1 MRTAAALALVLVS
14 GFASVAM
21 TAAASELSPRANYI
35 LRCAGCH
42 GIEGAG
48 TVKGGVPSFHGSVSD
63 LANDDA
69 GRTYVLNV
77 PGVLGASLTDSE
89 IAAVMTYV
97 VDRWGG
103 APAPPF
109 TPEEVALR
117 RAKPVADIVAL
128 RRALAARFA
137 AEGRPLPEYPWP

>member
-1 MRTAAALALVLVS
+1 MRTAIALATILVS
-14 GFASVAM
+14 VAL
-21 TAAASELSPRANYI
+21 TAAASERSPRVNYI

-48 TVKGGVPSFHGSVSD
+48 TIIGGVPSFHGSVSD

-77 PGVLGASLTDSE
+77 PGVLGTSLTDSE

-97 VDRWGG
+97 VDNWGG
-103 APAPPF
+103 EPAPAF
-109 TPEEVALR
+109 SPEEVALR
-117 RAKPVADIVAL
+117 RATPVADIVAM
-128 RRALAARFA
+128 RRALAAKFA

>member
-1 MRTAAALALVLVS
+1 MRTATALAAALVS
-14 GFASVAM
+14 GLASVALP
-21 TAAASELSPRANYI
+21 AAATERSPRVNYI

-42 GIEGAG
+42 GIQGAG

-77 PGVLGASLTDSE
+77 PGVLGSSLTDSE

-103 APAPPF
+103 EPAPAF
-109 TPEEVALR
+109 SPEEVAR
-117 RAKPVADIVAL
+117 RQATPVADIVAM

>member
-1 MRTAAALALVLVS
+1 MRTAAALATALVT
-14 GFASVAM
+14 VAL
-21 TAAASELSPRANYI
+21 TAAATERSPRANYI

-77 PGVLGASLTDSE
+77 PGVLGSSLADSE

-97 VDRWGG
+97 VERWGG
-103 APAPPF
+103 EPAPPF
-109 TPEEVALR
+109 SPEEVALR
-117 RAKPVADIVAL
+117 RAEPVADIVAL

>member
-1 MRTAAALALVLVS
+1 MQPATALATV
-14 GFASVAM
+14 FASVAL

-48 TVKGGVPSFHGSVSD
+48 TVIGGVPSFHGSVSD
-63 LANDDA
+63 LANDEA

-77 PGVLGASLTDSE
+77 PGVLGSSLTESE

-97 VDRWGG
+97 VDNWGSE
-103 APAPPF
+103 PAPPF
-109 TPEEVALR
+109 SPEEVALR